1 MFNFFFYFPI
11 SKEMLNIKNPKLYE
25 EDFNDHNELN
35 KEIDYDTL
43 KEIFIQSKLKIWKSY
58 YYFDYFFHEVT

>member
-1 MFNFFFYFPI
+1 
-11 SKEMLNIKNPKLYE
+11 MLNIKNPKLYV

-43 KEIFIQSKLKIWKSY
+43 KEIFIQSKLKI
-58 YYFDYFFHEVT
+58 